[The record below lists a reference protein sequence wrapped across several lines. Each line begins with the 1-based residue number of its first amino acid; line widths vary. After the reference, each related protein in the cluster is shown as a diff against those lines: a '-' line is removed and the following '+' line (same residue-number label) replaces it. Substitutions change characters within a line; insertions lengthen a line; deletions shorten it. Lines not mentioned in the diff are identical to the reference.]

1 MQSKTLYWQ
10 PDTFIKHTFPPP
22 GIKLNQNQEWE
33 PWFKQKYV
41 IFFITKTQKLS
52 YNKIFLLPDEVRWE
66 ELKFLT
72 AYVVIM
78 HQLSFSTDVQADTP
92 QDQTVERKA
101 KSEREINENRLRLNM
116 MQTNKMQREP
126 K

>member
-1 MQSKTLYWQ
+1 MSSFFL
-10 PDTFIKHTFPPP
+10 IK
-22 GIKLNQNQEWE
+22 N
-33 PWFKQKYV
+33 
-41 IFFITKTQKLS
+41 QKLS

-92 QDQTVERKA
+92 QDQTVERK
-101 KSEREINENRLRLNM
+101 SEIWKRNKRESTPVKYDAN
-116 MQTNKMQREP
+116 
-126 K
+126 